1 MWDIVQHFDTHGFGE
16 LVKILTGVHEL
27 HKRLIEVDGGRVD
40 PEFEKNVLGILKRV
54 QAYCAN
60 VDFQECEDWARN
72 AIVRIK
78 NGAVPENV
86 SALNKDLQYARDALI
101 KETTY
106 REFILVPHELSN
118 YIDEEFLFGKGV
130 YDAFPKARAD
140 VTGAGN
146 CIALDL
152 PDGAVFY
159 LMRVA
164 EYGLRSLA
172 KRLGVM
178 VTHRGARQRIE
189 DADWDKVI
197 TAIKNKIDSIRH
209 LTIGP
214 RRKAQLEL
222 YSDAAD
228 HCLFIRDIYRNE
240 ISHTQKPYK
249 PKEALAAFERVR
261 DFMEFLSAGLGK
273 ITR

>member
-1 MWDIVQHFDTHGFGE
+1 
-16 LVKILTGVHEL
+16 
-27 HKRLIEVDGGRVD
+27 
-40 PEFEKNVLGILKRV
+40 
-54 QAYCAN
+54 
-60 VDFQECEDWARN
+60 
-72 AIVRIK
+72 
-78 NGAVPENV
+78 
-86 SALNKDLQYARDALI
+86 
-101 KETTY
+101 
-106 REFILVPHELSN
+106 
-118 YIDEEFLFGKGV
+118 
-130 YDAFPKARAD
+130 
-140 VTGAGN
+140 
-146 CIALDL
+146 
-152 PDGAVFY
+152 
-159 LMRVA
+159 MRVA

-228 HCLFIRDIYRNE
+228 HCLFMRDIYRNK

-249 PKEALAAFERVR
+249 PK
-261 DFMEFLSAGLGK
+261 
-273 ITR
+273 